1 MKAGDIVLAFLPQAD
16 EAAKLRPALV
26 LCQMP
31 PYGDLLLCGISS
43 QLDRAVH
50 GFDEVVRS
58 SDADFRTSGL
68 RVASVVRLGFLAT
81 RSVGLVGG
89 VLGRIDSARLG
100 RLLNNLVAHLQKPLE
115 V

>member
-1 MKAGDIVLAFLPQAD
+1 MKPGDIVLTFLPQAD
-16 EAAKLRPALV
+16 QAAKLRPALV
-26 LCQMP
+26 LGLMP

-43 QLDRAVH
+43 QLEQAVPD
-50 GFDEVVRS
+50 FDEVIRS

-81 RSVGLVGG
+81 RPLALVGG
-89 VLGRIDSARLG
+89 VLGQVDLQRLG
-100 RLLNNLVAHLQKPLE
+100 RLRKCLANHLQKPPE